1 MYIEKLYVS
10 TFRCY
15 KQSFVYFKKGLNIV
29 VGDNA
34 IGKTT
39 LVEAIH
45 TLCLAKSFRAK
56 ADAEMIQYNA
66 DKFAIKGEF
75 SDGKSKKTV
84 ILLYSNNLKR
94 IKVDNEFVK
103 TLGNYVGNLP
113 VVCYSPSNIM
123 FFLSGS
129 LFRRKFINTMLCQ
142 LSREYLFVSNEYNKI
157 LKERNALLKMMQQ
170 DSSVRNKILLDTLTE
185 RLIVEGN
192 KIIDMR
198 CSFVNNIN
206 NVLDGTYKRMFGSF
220 DELKLVYLPSVEK
233 KEFCEKTK
241 AIYYEEVKKGT
252 TQYGPHKDDYI
263 FIINNKNIGEYGSQ
277 GQQKAA
283 LLCVKIALSEM
294 FCKEKKVSPIVL
306 LDDVFGELDAA
317 KQNKLLS
324 LFQNVKQVIMTTTTL
339 SDIDKKMLINAN
351 VIYLNEKE
359 ETQHGRK

>member
-15 KQSFVYFKKGLNIV
+15 NQSSIGFEKGINVL

-45 TLCLAKSFRAK
+45 TLCLAKSFRART
-56 ADAEMIQYNA
+56 DAEMIQHNSS
-66 DKFAIKGEF
+66 KFAIKGEF
-75 SDGKSKKTV
+75 ISEKRKKTV

-142 LSREYLFVSNEYNKI
+142 LSRKYLFVSNEYNKI

-170 DSSVRNKILLDTLTE
+170 DNSARNKTLLDTLTE
-185 RLIVEGN
+185 RLIAEGN

-198 CSFVNNIN
+198 SSFVNDIN
-206 NVLDGTYKRMFGSF
+206 NVLMRTYKRMFGSN
-220 DELKLVYLPSVEK
+220 DELKLIYLPCIEK
-233 KEFCEKTK
+233 KEFYEKIK
-241 AIYYEEVKKGT
+241 LSYYEEIKKGT

-294 FCKEKKVSPIVL
+294 FCKEKNVSPIVL
-306 LDDVFGELDAA
+306 MDDVFGELDAA
-317 KQNKLLS
+317 KQNELLS
-324 LFQNVKQVIMTTTTL
+324 LFQNVEQVIMTTTTL
-339 SDIDKKMLINAN
+339 SDIDEKMLINAN